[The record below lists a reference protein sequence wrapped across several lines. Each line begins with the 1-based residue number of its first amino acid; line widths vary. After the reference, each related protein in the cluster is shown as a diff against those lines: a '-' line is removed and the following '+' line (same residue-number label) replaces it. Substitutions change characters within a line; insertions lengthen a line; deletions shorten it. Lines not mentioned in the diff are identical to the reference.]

1 MNVIVLLADGVRP
14 DTLANGISSGA
25 LPALA
30 RLRADGGM
38 FEITSTFPSVTGPA
52 YVPFLTGRFP
62 GPVGLPGI
70 RWYDRSR
77 TRCHFP
83 DYSRSYVGYQM
94 ACVNNDLA
102 AGSPTIFELVSG
114 SVGALSVITRGLAP
128 RDRFFAISPRSALR
142 GAWTH
147 FAGGL
152 GAMLKVDREIGD
164 AVVARAGRTPYI
176 FAAFGSADKVAH
188 AEGHGSG
195 GVVDAL
201 RIVDTTVARVR
212 LGLERRGE
220 WERTC
225 LWVSSDHGHSAV
237 TQHEDLAGVVANL
250 GFRVL
255 AHPWVFRFRPEVA
268 VMVSGNAMAH
278 VYVDIGS
285 RKRPYLGGMAT
296 RARALVDH
304 LLERPSVDLLLTP
317 DDAFTSTVH
326 SATRGSAVVELRNG
340 RYSYRRRSGDPLA
353 IGGDLTDLVGSQA
366 WDACLTTPYP
376 DSVVQIAHLASSDRS
391 GDIILSAAR
400 DWDFRAR
407 FEPAP
412 HVSTHGSLLREH
424 MLVPLLA
431 SQPPARTPRRTV
443 DLMPSALA
451 AMGRSAPAQLDGESF
466 VQGSRRNDILMSET
480 TRDF

>member
-14 DTLANGISSGA
+14 DTLAGAISTGA

-30 RLRADGGM
+30 RLREDGGQ

-77 TRCHFP
+77 TRCRFP
-83 DYSRSYVGYQM
+83 DYSRSYAGYQM
-94 ACVNNDLA
+94 AYVNNDLA
-102 AGSPTIFELVSG
+102 ADSPTIFELVSG
-114 SVGALSVITRGLAP
+114 SVGALSVITRGLVA
-128 RDRFFAISPRSALR
+128 RDRFFALSPRSALR

-188 AEGHGSG
+188 AEGHESG
-195 GVVDAL
+195 GVVNAL
-201 RIVDTTVARVR
+201 RVVDDTVARLR
-212 LGLERRGE
+212 HNLERHGE
-220 WERTC
+220 WEHTR
-225 LWVSSDHGHSAV
+225 LWVTSDHGHSAV
-237 TQHEDLAGVVANL
+237 TRHEDLAGVVENL

-285 RKRPYLGGMAT
+285 RKRPYLGGMTT
-296 RARALVDH
+296 RARALVGQ
-304 LLERPSVDLLLTP
+304 LLQRPSVDLLLTP
-317 DDAFTSTVH
+317 DDASTCTVH
-326 SATRGSAVVELRNG
+326 SATRGRAVVERRNG
-340 RYSYRRRSGDPLA
+340 RYSYRRSDGDPLA
-353 IGGDLTDLVGSQA
+353 IGDDLTDASGSQA
-366 WDACLTTPYP
+366 YDACLATPYP

-400 DWDFRAR
+400 DWDYRAR
-407 FEPAP
+407 FEPAQ
-412 HVSTHGSLLREH
+412 HVSTHGSLRREH

-431 SQPPARTPRRTV
+431 NHAPTRTPRRTV
-443 DLMPSALA
+443 DLMPSSLA
-451 AMGRSAPAQLDGESF
+451 ALGRSAPALLDGESF
-466 VQGSRRNDILMSET
+466 VQDRERAGRVR
-480 TRDF
+480 

>member
-14 DTLANGISSGA
+14 DTLASAISSGA

-30 RLRADGGM
+30 RLRADAGQ

-52 YVPFLTGRFP
+52 YVPFLTGRYP
-62 GPVGLPGI
+62 GPSGLPGI

-77 TRCHFP
+77 TRCRFP
-83 DYSRSYVGYQM
+83 DYARSYVGYQM
-94 ACVNNDLA
+94 AYVNTDLDPRA
-102 AGSPTIFELVSG
+102 RTIFEIVPG

-128 RDRFFAISPRSALR
+128 RDRIMAMSPRSALR
-142 GAWTH
+142 AAWTH
-147 FAGGL
+147 FVGGL
-152 GAMLKVDREIGD
+152 GAMLNVDREIGD
-164 AVVARAGRTPYI
+164 AVVARAGRAPYI

-188 AEGHGSG
+188 VEGHESG
-195 GVVDAL
+195 AVVDAL

-212 LGLERRGE
+212 HDLERRGE
-220 WERTC
+220 WERTR
-225 LWVSSDHGHSAV
+225 LWVTSDHGHSAV
-237 TQHEDLAGVVANL
+237 TRHEDLAGVVTNL

-278 VYVDIGS
+278 VYVDLGS
-285 RKRPYLGGMAT
+285 RNRPYLGGMTPQAHT
-296 RARALVDH
+296 LVDQ
-304 LLERPSVDLLLTP
+304 LLQRPSVDLLLTP
-317 DDAFTSTVH
+317 DDAITCTVH
-326 SATRGSAVVELRNG
+326 SATRGRAVVERRNG
-340 RYSYRRRSGDPLA
+340 RYSYRRRGGDPLA
-353 IGGDLTDLVGSQA
+353 IGGDLADVGASRA
-366 WDACLTTPYP
+366 YDACLATPYP

-400 DWDFRAR
+400 DWDYRAR

-412 HVSTHGSLLREH
+412 HVSTHGSLRREH

-431 SQPPARTPRRTV
+431 SHAPTRTPRRTV

-451 AMGRSAPAQLDGESF
+451 ALGRSTPAELDGESF
-466 VQGSRRNDILMSET
+466 LQGQ
-480 TRDF
+480 